1 MKPKHHELNRRKLL
15 QSILAAVGTSMSLSA
30 CADVQLFPT
39 NSRPIPV
46 FYTEAEFSAV
56 NRLADLIL
64 PRTDTPGAVD
74 AGVPGFMDNLMTEWA
89 SAATQEEH
97 RLGLHAVMEEL
108 AQGKPFAVAVATD
121 AIARL
126 QQLDGA
132 AFDPDAQS
140 LSRAAEAYRK
150 IKYTMVRAY
159 FTSQLGATQE
169 LEWISVPGR
178 WDPRVPITSSLR
190 YQDRSQRQNAV

>member
-89 SAATQEEH
+89 SAATQEE
-97 RLGLHAVMEEL
+97 
-108 AQGKPFAVAVATD
+108 Q
-121 AIARL
+121 
-126 QQLDGA
+126 
-132 AFDPDAQS
+132 
-140 LSRAAEAYRK
+140 
-150 IKYTMVRAY
+150 
-159 FTSQLGATQE
+159 
-169 LEWISVPGR
+169 
-178 WDPRVPITSSLR
+178 
-190 YQDRSQRQNAV
+190 